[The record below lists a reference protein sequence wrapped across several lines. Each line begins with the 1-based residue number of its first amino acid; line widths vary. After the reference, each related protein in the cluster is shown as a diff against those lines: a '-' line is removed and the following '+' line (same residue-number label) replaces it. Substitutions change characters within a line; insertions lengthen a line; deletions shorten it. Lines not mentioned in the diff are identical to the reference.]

1 MAIDIRRVT
10 RLAIGI
16 NTENGVEQYEFDIKP
31 WKEEYPRLTHFQ
43 LNVTPPGGGDPYIAD
58 THMEGDFLVWPI
70 SEYDT
75 ACVGNDGEY
84 EIEGVGEDCHKLSP
98 KKALIVYERMEGT
111 LGDPPDP
118 MESWLTQ
125 AAEIRDLTLRDAE
138 RAEAAAERAEEAGG
152 ISFEVDETTLTLANG
167 ILSVNATDAATKD
180 DARPITS
187 QGVYNE
193 FAVINALLKTI

>member
-125 AAEIRDLTLRDAE
+125 AAEIRDQTLRDAE

-152 ISFEVDETTLTLANG
+152 VAFEVDDTLTLENG
-167 ILSVNATDAATKD
+167 ILSVNTADDVEKDNTLPVTSAA
-180 DARPITS
+180 
-187 QGVYNE
+187 VYAEVGN
-193 FAVINALLKTI
+193 INALLETI

>member
-16 NTENGVEQYEFDIKP
+16 NTEEGVEQYEFDIKP

-43 LNVTPPGGGDPYIAD
+43 LNVTPPGGGNPYIAN

-118 MESWLTQ
+118 MESWITQ
-125 AAEIRDLTLRDAE
+125 AAEIRGQTLRDAE
-138 RAEAAAERAEEAGG
+138 RAEAAAKRAEEAGG
-152 ISFEVDETTLTLANG
+152 ISFEVDETLTLQGG
-167 ILSVNATDAATKD
+167 ILSVNTADDVEKDNTLPVTSAA
-180 DARPITS
+180 
-187 QGVYNE
+187 VYAEVGN
-193 FAVINALLKTI
+193 INALLETI

>member
-43 LNVTPPGGGDPYIAD
+43 LNVTPPGGGDPYIAE

-125 AAEIRDLTLRDAE
+125 AAEIRNQTLRDAE

-152 ISFEVDETTLTLANG
+152 ISFEVDETLTLANG
-167 ILSVNATDAATKD
+167 ILSVNTADDVEKDNTLPVTSAA
-180 DARPITS
+180 
-187 QGVYNE
+187 VYAEVGN
-193 FAVINALLKTI
+193 INALLETI

>member
-31 WKEEYPRLTHFQ
+31 WKEEYPHLTHFQ

-152 ISFEVDETTLTLANG
+152 ISFEVDETLTLQDG
-167 ILSVNATDAATKD
+167 ILSVNTADDVEKDNTLPVTSAA
-180 DARPITS
+180 
-187 QGVYNE
+187 VYAEVGN
-193 FAVINALLKTI
+193 INALLETI

>member
-43 LNVTPPGGGDPYIAD
+43 LNVTPPGGGDPYIAE

-125 AAEIRDLTLRDAE
+125 AAEIRNQTLRDAE

-152 ISFEVDETTLTLANG
+152 ISFEVDETLTLENG
-167 ILSVNATDAATKD
+167 ILSVNTADDVEKDNTLPVTSAA
-180 DARPITS
+180 
-187 QGVYNE
+187 VYAEVGN
-193 FAVINALLKTI
+193 INALLETI